1 MASRLQLAKA
11 AASAAAASSS
21 NPTTSATASQPRS
34 ILKKASSGRR
44 SPQFYSGNEF
54 QTHQTHFHAKTA
66 AVEDEDEVES
76 ENATSSSAS
85 SSETEEDAA
94 DDCEDDPSE
103 LIYNSE
109 KRITIHPHK
118 AAIKAV
124 REKKSKSK
132 SSSAKS
138 ISKTN
143 NSNSTCNNNTTNSSK
158 SSGDDLVGELVDNL
172 RFAANGFDAVDGGRE
187 EEVRFRCP
195 SPHCKCAAKD
205 NSNVKS
211 LKKSSLTSIKHHRR
225 RHNRVKRKP
234 SSAYILNNKQIDAE
248 VIEII

>member
-66 AVEDEDEVES
+66 AVEDEYEVES

-94 DDCEDDPSE
+94 DDFEDDQSE

-124 REKKSKSK
+124 REKKSKIK

-248 VIEII
+248 VI

>member
-11 AASAAAASSS
+11 AAAASAAAASSN

-54 QTHQTHFHAKTA
+54 QTHQTHFHAKT
-66 AVEDEDEVES
+66 EDEDEVAS
-76 ENATSSSAS
+76 GNATSSSSAS
-85 SSETEEDAA
+85 SSETEEDEQ

-124 REKKSKSK
+124 REKKSKIK

-172 RFAANGFDAVDGGRE
+172 RFAANGFDADVARRDE
-187 EEVRFRCP
+187 DVRFRCP

-211 LKKSSLTSIKHHRR
+211 LKKSSLTSIKHHRK
-225 RHNRVKRKP
+225 RHNRVRRKP
-234 SSAYILNNKQIDAE
+234 SSAYILNNRQIDAE
-248 VIEII
+248 VIT

>member
-11 AASAAAASSS
+11 AAASAAAASSN

-66 AVEDEDEVES
+66 AVEDEDEVAS
-76 ENATSSSAS
+76 GNATSSSSAS
-85 SSETEEDAA
+85 SSETEEDEQE
-94 DDCEDDPSE
+94 DCEDDPSE

-124 REKKSKSK
+124 REKKTKIK

-143 NSNSTCNNNTTNSSK
+143 NSKSTCNNNTTNSSK

-172 RFAANGFDAVDGGRE
+172 RFAANGFDGVVGGAQ

-225 RHNRVKRKP
+225 RHNRVRRKP
-234 SSAYILNNKQIDAE
+234 SSAYILNNRQIDAE
-248 VIEII
+248 VIT

>member
-1 MASRLQLAKA
+1 MASRLQLAKAA

-66 AVEDEDEVES
+66 AVEDEDEVAS
-76 ENATSSSAS
+76 GNATSSSSAS
-85 SSETEEDAA
+85 SSETEEDEQE
-94 DDCEDDPSE
+94 DCDDDPSE

-124 REKKSKSK
+124 REKKTKIK

-143 NSNSTCNNNTTNSSK
+143 NSKSTCNNNTTNSSK

-225 RHNRVKRKP
+225 RHNRVRRKP
-234 SSAYILNNKQIDAE
+234 SSAYILNNRQIDAE
-248 VIEII
+248 VIT